1 MKHNPELDLIAEA
14 YLSQVTPPTEGAVVV
29 GIEAGNEQ
37 HCPHAAQGCE
47 CGGCPECHSTENGA
61 QEHDPSEI
69 KMALAELRKAKE
81 YAGKLE
87 EMLQSAHGLEGWTAS
102 KITKASDYLSSVY
115 HWLDYE
121 SGDSGCED
129 KSYFNMGYEDGE

>member
-1 MKHNPELDLIAEA
+1 MEIEPEQED
-14 YLSQVTPPTEGAVVV
+14 G
-29 GIEAGNEQ
+29 
-37 HCPHAAQGCE
+37 HCPHAAQGCT
-47 CGGCPECHSTENGA
+47 CGGCSECSDDSGQQEN
-61 QEHDPSEI
+61 DPTEI

-87 EMLQSAHGLEGWTAS
+87 EMLQSVQGLEGWTAS

-121 SGDSGCED
+121 SGDGGCED

>member
-1 MKHNPELDLIAEA
+1 MKHNPSLDQITEA
-14 YLSQVTPPTEGAVVV
+14 YLTGVVKLPDNTTDTEH
-29 GIEAGNEQ
+29 
-37 HCPHAAQGCE
+37 HCPHAAQGCT
-47 CGGCPECHSTENGA
+47 CGGCPECQAVETGHD

-87 EMLQSAHGLEGWTAS
+87 EMLQSAHGLEGWTAA

-129 KSYFNMGYEDGE
+129 KSKYVMGYEDGE